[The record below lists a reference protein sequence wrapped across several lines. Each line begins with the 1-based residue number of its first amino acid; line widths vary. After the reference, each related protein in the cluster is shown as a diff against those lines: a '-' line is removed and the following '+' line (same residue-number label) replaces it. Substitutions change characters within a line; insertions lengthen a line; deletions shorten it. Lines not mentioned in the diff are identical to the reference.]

1 MYFSQE
7 LLLMH
12 HKLLSRYASSDD
24 MVSSQFLEFSDK
36 PPWIDGMCWQDN
48 LHIIPAKSNFL
59 DFGIVF
65 I

>member
-1 MYFSQE
+1 
-7 LLLMH
+7 MH
-12 HKLLSRYASSDD
+12 HKLLSGYASSDD